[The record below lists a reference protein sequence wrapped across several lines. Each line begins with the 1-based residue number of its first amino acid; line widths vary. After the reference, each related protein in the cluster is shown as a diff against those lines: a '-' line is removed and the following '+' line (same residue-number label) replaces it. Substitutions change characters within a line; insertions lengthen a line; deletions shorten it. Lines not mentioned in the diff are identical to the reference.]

1 MENIGTKIKVARLER
16 GLTQAD
22 VARQVRCSRNHVS
35 SIERGVHMPSLMLWL
50 KLKVVFGW
58 SKLIDDV

>member
-1 MENIGTKIKVARLER
+1 MIENIGNKLKVARLER

-35 SIERGVHMPSLMLWL
+35 SIERGVHMPSLALWL
-50 KLKVVFGW
+50 KLKIVLGME
-58 SKLIDDV
+58 